1 MRLRAGEGIDCSG
14 VDAGGG
20 GMAAAEE
27 VDMTDPRLQRCG
39 FAKLEVCCACCQT
52 VADTSTVCY
61 FVLIHHGDEAASRF
75 WEPGIAIWLRAPAAS
90 RSRTS
95 ILHHAT
101 SMPRPAAAT
110 VKVITYLSST

>member
-1 MRLRAGEGIDCSG
+1 VRLRAGEGSDCSG

-61 FVLIHHGDEAASRF
+61 FVLMHHGDEAASRF
-75 WEPGIAIWLRAPAAS
+75 WEHGIAWLRLPAES
-90 RSRTS
+90 RSCTS

-110 VKVITYLSST
+110 VKVRPYLSST